1 MSASELRAR
10 EAAEA
15 LGVHY
20 KTILAWAREADDLEV
35 AEPRL
40 QPSEVRRTL
49 TNRIRIRAEAVD
61 RLRAS
66 IADI

>member
-1 MSASELRAR
+1 MSEELRAR
-10 EAAEA
+10 EAAKA

-20 KTILAWAREADDLEV
+20 KTILAWAREADDLTV

-40 QPSEVRRTL
+40 EPRDVRRTL

-66 IADI
+66 MADI

>member
-10 EAAEA
+10 EAAER

-20 KTILAWAREADDLEV
+20 KTILAWAREADDLTV

-40 QPSEVRRTL
+40 EPRDVRRTL

-66 IADI
+66 MADI

>member
-1 MSASELRAR
+1 MSEELRAR

-20 KTILAWAREADDLEV
+20 KTILAWAREADDLSV

-40 QPSEVRRTL
+40 EPRDVRRTL

-66 IADI
+66 MADI